1 MPVVTVDQ
9 VRVRMR
15 IALRIRENPCL
26 YNKSDQGN
34 LNKRMKA
41 RVCRE
46 IAREVN
52 ILEGVVPGDPNFL
65 TGHQVLILWN
75 KMRTKYCGLQVQLR
89 RDPSILE
96 YHFQRFHNYTS
107 WILRDLNFLV
117 NFIQNRQG
125 LRNKSYRNRAA
136 REIRRRAHHDAA

>member
-9 VRVRMR
+9 ARVRMR
-15 IALRIRENPCL
+15 IALRVRENPCL

-34 LNKRMKA
+34 SNKRMKA

-52 ILEGVVPGDPNFL
+52 MLEDVVTGDQNFL
-65 TGHQVLILWN
+65 TGPQVLILWN

-89 RDPSILE
+89 RDPQ
-96 YHFQRFHNYTS
+96 YDFQRFHNYTL

-125 LRNKSYRNRAA
+125 LRNKCYRNRAA
-136 REIRRRAHHDAA
+136 REIRRRAHYDAA